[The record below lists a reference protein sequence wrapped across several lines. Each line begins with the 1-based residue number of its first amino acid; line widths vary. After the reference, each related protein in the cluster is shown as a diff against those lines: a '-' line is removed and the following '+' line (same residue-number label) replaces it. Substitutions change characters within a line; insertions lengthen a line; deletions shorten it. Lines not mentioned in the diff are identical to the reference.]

1 MKGSERV
8 LWAAAGAIALALHS
22 AGLLVGAE
30 ILSSQGAG
38 PHYQFS
44 LDEGGL
50 LVGASVA
57 ESAAADEPV
66 AEVRES
72 VRTDDELLAE
82 AVATPASEESDSRG
96 FSNVEEDTV
105 LKETNSDEY
114 VPAVPGK
121 VAEASLEPDRTA
133 PALESPTEIMEGD
146 ITPGGVFGTHVPSV
160 EAEAHQEIA
169 ATPAPDPAVI
179 ESGDSSSATRVTETA
194 EVAEAPTL
202 PLPQTGENSGAT
214 LSETRSSIA
223 ALETPGPELV
233 APEQSTAFAGE
244 TGEPASTGLKD
255 KSDIEIAPASD
266 TPEVAADVA
275 PSAEIPPATAAT
287 ADQADVTL
295 GASTGASSLNA
306 ISQSVVAVPATRP
319 EVEAIAN
326 GENPMSM
333 EAFDEPVLEIDDPT
347 SPSTA
352 STIAGDAQNA
362 RSHSL
367 EELPKSAAPKAHSFD
382 TDSSGV
388 GADPQS
394 RSRLALVLPKPDVP
408 LQHPERQPRD
418 VVATVRG
425 FDGGACFLAVPEKG
439 QAEAWRI
446 RAYGAEPFTISQFAS
461 YMIEQ
466 GESDVP
472 LSQRQVVREQCN
484 ALDFARKFPSATEGG
499 LKLVFD
505 RDRLADGDE
514 LAGQVTGIAW
524 QWVYVTLV
532 DDDGMAQDVSRYASM
547 SGDVAKVRMP
557 VHVTG
562 GGRARTQ
569 LVIVVSSDKPLSL
582 LNIAEPQPLARILGL
597 VRGQI
602 SASGANV
609 EVAVADFQIE

>member
-1 MKGSERV
+1 V
-8 LWAAAGAIALALHS
+8 IALALHF

-30 ILSSQGAG
+30 MLSSQGAG
-38 PHYQFS
+38 SHYQFS

-57 ESAAADEPV
+57 ESSAADEPV

-72 VRTDDELLAE
+72 VRADEDSLAE
-82 AVATPASEESDSRG
+82 AVTTAAREVSDGRG
-96 FSNVEEDTV
+96 SSQVEENTV
-105 LKETNSDEY
+105 LRETNSDEH
-114 VPAVPGK
+114 VPAVAGE
-121 VAEASLEPDRTA
+121 VAEASTEPDRTA
-133 PALESPTEIMEGD
+133 PALETPPEIIASE
-146 ITPGGVFGTHVPSV
+146 IPSGGIFGAHDPSG
-160 EAEAHQEIA
+160 EAEADQEIV
-169 ATPAPDPAVI
+169 ATPAPDPVVI
-179 ESGDSSSATRVTETA
+179 ESGSSPTAGVAETA
-194 EVAEAPTL
+194 EVAEEPML
-202 PLPQTGENSGAT
+202 PVSQTGENPGAT
-214 LSETRSSIA
+214 VSETRSSVA
-223 ALETPGPELV
+223 ASETLGPELV
-233 APEQSTAFAGE
+233 ATEQSTTIAGE
-244 TGEPASTGLKD
+244 TGEPASAGLEARTD
-255 KSDIEIAPASD
+255 VEVPPASD
-266 TPEVAADVA
+266 TPEPAAQVAPHVA
-275 PSAEIPPATAAT
+275 PSAEGPTATAST
-287 ADQADVTL
+287 ADQADV
-295 GASTGASSLNA
+295 AEDARTGASNLNPIA
-306 ISQSVVAVPATRP
+306 QSVVAVPATRP
-319 EVEAIAN
+319 EAEAIAN

-333 EAFDEPVLEIDDPT
+333 EAVDEPVPEIDDPT

-352 STIAGDAQNA
+352 STIADEAQNA
-362 RSHSL
+362 RSDSP
-367 EELPKSAAPKAHSFD
+367 EELRISAAPKAHSFD
-382 TDSSGV
+382 TDSSDL

-408 LQHPERQPRD
+408 LQHPEGQPRD

-439 QAEAWRI
+439 QTEVWRI
-446 RAYGAEPFTISQFAS
+446 RAYGVEPFTISQFTS

-484 ALDFARKFPSATEGG
+484 ALDFAREFPSASEGG
-499 LKLVFD
+499 LRLVFD
-505 RDRLADGDE
+505 RDRLADGAE

-532 DDDGMAQDVSRYASM
+532 DDDGMAQDVSRYVSM

-597 VRGQI
+597 VGGQI